1 MVTLHA
7 FVKPSANAL
16 RQHAVGGIVRETA
29 MIVQKYILRQGD
41 HRLRWLVMMSTTITD
56 YLSVKWLSEFK
67 VVFKKGDLVGRK
79 NNLQRRT
86 VFIISGW
93 KESAIS

>member
-29 MIVQKYILRQGD
+29 MIVQNFYGKVTVVSFDMVDDDVDNHY
-41 HRLRWLVMMSTTITD
+41 RLFIC
-56 YLSVKWLSEFK
+56 K
-67 VVFKKGDLVGRK
+67 VVK
-79 NNLQRRT
+79 
-86 VFIISGW
+86 
-93 KESAIS
+93 